1 MQEAGKGTGA
11 SRVFGQRVRRTEDSG
26 LLIGDATFVDDI
38 RLPDTVQAVFVR
50 SPHPHALIKS
60 IDTAAA
66 QLAPGVLAIYS
77 LDDLRPYLTATR
89 LPISAPDPEQSP
101 FISPG
106 VLANDEVTHVGEAI
120 AIVIADTRYQAEDAA
135 GMVAIDYEIL
145 PSVSDCRA
153 ALAPGAPPVHRDRE
167 DNVSLQRRVEYGD
180 CETAFAEAAHVFRE
194 QLWQHKG
201 AAHSLETRGV
211 LAYHDPLEDMLTIWS
226 STQVPHRVRVLVAG
240 LLGLDDPKV
249 RMVAPAVGGGFG
261 PKFLMYPEDT
271 VIALAARLVG
281 RPVKWI
287 EDRREYCSAT
297 AHERDQFWDL
307 EVAVDAAGLLLG
319 VRGSM
324 IHDQGAFS
332 EVAVNLPYNAATN
345 IAGPYRLPNYQFEWT
360 VVATNKISASAV
372 RGAGYPQG
380 NFAMERLLD
389 RVARELG
396 LDRADLRRRNL
407 ISPAEMPFTSPLQ
420 SRDGANIVMDSGDFI
435 AGHDRLLD
443 LIDYTGF
450 PDRQKAALAAGRY
463 LGIGV
468 GNYTKGTGRGPFESA
483 IVRVHPSGHISVATG
498 ATEQGQ
504 GILMSLA
511 QICAEALGV
520 DPEAVSVTGGDTAAV
535 AIGMGTF
542 ASRQAVTAG
551 TSVHVAATELR
562 EKALK
567 IGAHMLEA
575 AEEDLELADGA
586 VRVRGVPEMAVP
598 LGKIAHAVAGTP
610 GFALPFGIAPGMA
623 AEHNFMPKGLA
634 YCSGAQAAEIEIDIE
649 TGGVTILRYVAVQ
662 DSGTR
667 INPMIVDGQM
677 QGGIV
682 HGMGNAL
689 FERVHHDATGQPLTT
704 SLDQYLLPTA
714 PSVPSIDLH
723 YDDTACTKNPL
734 GIKGVGEGGT
744 VPVPGVIISAV
755 ENALSPFGITI
766 DRCPIEPMRIVELI
780 QEARAAG
787 R

>member
-1 MQEAGKGTGA
+1 MAEAGENGEAG
-11 SRVFGQRVRRTEDSG
+11 RVFGQRVLRTEDSG
-26 LLIGDATFVDDI
+26 LLTGGATFVDDI
-38 RLPDTVQAVFVR
+38 RLPDIAHAVFVR
-50 SPHPHALIKS
+50 SSHPHALIQS
-60 IDTAAA
+60 INVVDAMSAE
-66 QLAPGVLAIYS
+66 GVFAVYT
-77 LDDLRPYLTATR
+77 LDDFRPHLTATR
-89 LPISAPDPEQSP
+89 LPTSLPDPNQSP
-101 FISPG
+101 TTSPG
-106 VLANDEVTHVGEAI
+106 VLADGEVTHVGEAI
-120 AIVIADTRYQAEDAA
+120 AIVVADTRHRAEDAA
-135 GMVAIDYEIL
+135 ALVEIDYEIL
-145 PSVSDCRA
+145 SSVSDCRA
-153 ALAPGAPPVHRDRE
+153 AVTPDAPLVHSELENNIAVNR
-167 DNVSLQRRVEYGD
+167 SVEYGD
-180 CETAFAEAAHVFRE
+180 CDTAFAAAAHVFRE
-194 QLWQHKG
+194 TLWQHKG
-201 AAHSLETRGV
+201 AAQSLECRGV
-211 LAYHDPLEDMLTIWS
+211 LAKFDEQEDLLTVWS

-249 RMVAPAVGGGFG
+249 RIVAPAVGGGFG

-271 VIALAARLVG
+271 AIALAARLLSQ
-281 RPVKWI
+281 PVKWI
-287 EDRREYCSAT
+287 EDRREYFSAT

-307 EVAVDAAGLLLG
+307 EVAVDEAGHLLG

-332 EVAVNLPYNAATN
+332 QVAVNLPYNSATN
-345 IAGPYRLPNYQFEWT
+345 VSGLYRLPNYQFEWT
-360 VVATNKISASAV
+360 VAATNKISASAV

-396 LDRADLRRRNL
+396 LDRAEVRRRNL
-407 ISPAEMPFTSPLQ
+407 ISPADMPYTSPLK
-420 SRDGANIVMDSGDFI
+420 SRDGANIVLDSGDFI
-435 AGHDRLLD
+435 AGQDKLLD
-443 LIDYTGF
+443 LIDYEGF
-450 PDRQKAALAAGRY
+450 PSRQKAALSDGRY
-463 LGIGV
+463 LGIGI

-483 IVRVHPSGHISVATG
+483 IVRIKPSGQITVATG
-498 ATEQGQ
+498 ASEQGQ
-504 GILMSLA
+504 GIIHSLA

-520 DPEAVSVTGGDTAAV
+520 NPEAVSVTGGDTSAV
-535 AIGMGTF
+535 SIGMGTF

-562 EKALK
+562 NKALK

-575 AEEDLELADGA
+575 AEEDLELVDGT

-610 GFALPFGIAPGMA
+610 GFALPFGIEPGME
-623 AEHNFMPKGLA
+623 AEHNFMPEGLA
-634 YCSGAQAAEIEIDIE
+634 YCSGSQAAEVEVDVE
-649 TGGVTILRYVAVQ
+649 TGGVTILRYIAVQ

-689 FERVHHDATGQPLTT
+689 FERLHHDENGQPLTT
-704 SLDQYLLPTA
+704 TLDQYLLPTA
-714 PSVPSIDLH
+714 TGVPSIALH

-755 ENALSPFGITI
+755 ENALSPFGIFV
-766 DRCPIEPMRIVELI
+766 DRCPIEPMHLVELI
-780 QEARAAG
+780 LAAQQ
-787 R
+787 